1 MDKEK
6 ARVLIHKI
14 NALYKNI
21 DANTPGVSPLERDL
35 MLSYLRQFYETI
47 ALSQSQNKGSL
58 NEVQPVAKVP
68 PLKEEP
74 PIKEEPTVK
83 IVPPTKVGQPVN
95 EEKTIKEVQP
105 LNEVKRETGLL
116 GRERGVANFEP
127 EQKIPEPVATQPTPQ
142 PAEPFSNGELAH
154 LFIWQ
159 EPSNLAERLAN
170 QAIPNLSFST
180 FSMNERLLYTNDL
193 FGKNWAEMEEAVK
206 MINNFSHFD
215 QAKVFLL
222 NIGRQH
228 HWDKEESKEAAK
240 SFINTV
246 RRRFL

>member
-47 ALSQSQNKGSL
+47 ALSQSQNKAPVK
-58 NEVQPVAKVP
+58 EVQPE
-68 PLKEEP
+68 KE
-74 PIKEEPTVK
+74 VK
-83 IVPPTKVGQPVN
+83 P
-95 EEKTIKEVQP
+95 IKEVQP
-105 LNEVKRETGLL
+105 EKEIQRVKEVQPVREIQPVNEVKRETGLL

-127 EQKIPEPVATQPTPQ
+127 EKKIVEPVAPAITPQ
-142 PAEPFSNGELAH
+142 PADPLSDNELTH

-159 EPSNLAERLAN
+159 EPSNLAERLAS
-170 QAIPNLSFST
+170 QAITNLSFST

-193 FGKNWAEMEEAVK
+193 FGKNSAEMEEAVK
-206 MINNFSHFD
+206 MINNFTHFD
-215 QAKVFLL
+215 QAKIFLL

-228 HWDKEESKEAAK
+228 DWHKEERKEAAK

>member
-47 ALSQSQNKGSL
+47 ALSQSQNKAIVK
-58 NEVQPVAKVP
+58 EVQPE
-68 PLKEEP
+68 KE
-74 PIKEEPTVK
+74 IKPVIEV
-83 IVPPTKVGQPVN
+83 QP
-95 EEKTIKEVQP
+95 EKEIQLMKEVQP

-116 GRERGVANFEP
+116 GRERGVANVEP
-127 EQKIPEPVATQPTPQ
+127 EKKISEAVAPPFTPQ
-142 PAEPFSNGELAH
+142 PAESFLNNELDH

-159 EPSNLAERLAN
+159 EPSNLAERLAS
-170 QAIPNLSFST
+170 QAISNLSFST

-193 FGKNWAEMEEAVK
+193 FGKNSAEMEEAVK
-206 MINNFSHFD
+206 MINNFTHFD

-228 HWDKEESKEAAK
+228 DWHKEERKEAAK
-240 SFINTV
+240 SFINMV

>member
-35 MLSYLRQFYETI
+35 LLSYLRQFYETI
-47 ALSQSQNKGSL
+47 ALSQSQNKTPVK
-58 NEVQPVAKVP
+58 EVQPE
-68 PLKEEP
+68 KEVMP
-74 PIKEEPTVK
+74 
-83 IVPPTKVGQPVN
+83 
-95 EEKTIKEVQP
+95 IKEVQP
-105 LNEVKRETGLL
+105 EKEIQAVKDVQPVNEVKRETGLL

-127 EQKIPEPVATQPTPQ
+127 EKKISEPVAPPVTPQ
-142 PAEPFSNGELAH
+142 PAEPLSDNELAH

-159 EPSNLAERLAN
+159 EPSNLAERLAS
-170 QAIPNLSFST
+170 QAITNLSFST

-193 FGKNWAEMEEAVK
+193 FGKNSAEMEEAVK
-206 MINNFSHFD
+206 MLNNFTHFD

-228 HWDKEESKEAAK
+228 DWHKEERKDAAK

>member
-47 ALSQSQNKGSL
+47 ALSQSQPKATQI
-58 NEVQPVAKVP
+58 EVQPITEVP
-68 PLKEEP
+68 PLKEE
-74 PIKEEPTVK
+74 
-83 IVPPTKVGQPVN
+83 QP
-95 EEKTIKEVQP
+95 IKEVQS
-105 LNEVKRETGLL
+105 LKEEKRETGLL
-116 GRERGVANFEP
+116 GRERGVGNFEP
-127 EQKIPEPVATQPTPQ
+127 EKKTPEPVVHEMIPQ
-142 PAEPFSNGELAH
+142 PVEPASDSELAH

-159 EPSNLAERLAN
+159 EPSNLAERLAS

-193 FGKNWAEMEEAVK
+193 FEKNNAEMEEAVK
-206 MINNFSHFD
+206 MLNNFTHFD

-228 HWDKEESKEAAK
+228 DWHKEDRKEAAK

>member
-1 MDKEK
+1 
-6 ARVLIHKI
+6 VLIHKI

-47 ALSQSQNKGSL
+47 ALSQSQPKATQS
-58 NEVQPVAKVP
+58 EVQPIIEVP
-68 PLKEEP
+68 PLKEE
-74 PIKEEPTVK
+74 
-83 IVPPTKVGQPVN
+83 QP
-95 EEKTIKEVQP
+95 IKEVQS
-105 LNEVKRETGLL
+105 LKEEKRETGLL
-116 GRERGVANFEP
+116 GRERGVGNFEP
-127 EQKIPEPVATQPTPQ
+127 EKKTPEPVVHEMIPQ
-142 PAEPFSNGELAH
+142 PVEPASDSELAH

-159 EPSNLAERLAN
+159 EPSNLAERLAS
-170 QAIPNLSFST
+170 QAISNLSFST

-193 FGKNWAEMEEAVK
+193 FEKNNAEMEEAVK
-206 MINNFSHFD
+206 MLNNFTHFD

-222 NIGRQH
+222 NIGRQYDWH
-228 HWDKEESKEAAK
+228 KEDRKEAAK

>member
-6 ARVLIHKI
+6 ARILIHKI

-47 ALSQSQNKGSL
+47 ALSQSQNK
-58 NEVQPVAKVP
+58 VPVKEVP
-68 PLKEEP
+68 PLKEE
-74 PIKEEPTVK
+74 
-83 IVPPTKVGQPVN
+83 QP
-95 EEKTIKEVQP
+95 IKEVQS
-105 LNEVKRETGLL
+105 LNEEKRETGLL

-127 EQKIPEPVATQPTPQ
+127 EKKVSETVAPPLTPQ
-142 PAEPFSNGELAH
+142 PAEPLSDNELAH

-159 EPSNLAERLAN
+159 EPSNLAERLAS
-170 QAIPNLSFST
+170 QAISNLSFST
-180 FSMNERLLYTNDL
+180 FSMNERLLYINDL
-193 FGKNWAEMEEAVK
+193 FGKNNAEMEEAIK
-206 MINNFSHFD
+206 MLNNFTHFD

-228 HWDKEESKEAAK
+228 DWQKEERKEAAK

>member
-47 ALSQSQNKGSL
+47 ALSQSQNKAPVKEVQPEKEVIPVKEVQHIEEVQPEKEIQAVK
-58 NEVQPVAKVP
+58 EVQPVR
-68 PLKEEP
+68 EM
-74 PIKEEPTVK
+74 
-83 IVPPTKVGQPVN
+83 QPV
-95 EEKTIKEVQP
+95 
-105 LNEVKRETGLL
+105 NEVKRETGLL

-127 EQKIPEPVATQPTPQ
+127 EKKISEPVAPPVTPQ
-142 PAEPFSNGELAH
+142 PAEPLSDNELAH

-159 EPSNLAERLAN
+159 EPSNLAERLAS
-170 QAIPNLSFST
+170 QAITNLSFST

-193 FGKNWAEMEEAVK
+193 FGKNSAEMEEAVK
-206 MINNFSHFD
+206 MINNFTHFD

-228 HWDKEESKEAAK
+228 DWHKEERKDAAK

>member
-47 ALSQSQNKGSL
+47 ALSQSQAKAPL
-58 NEVQPVAKVP
+58 NEVQPVLEVP
-68 PLKEEP
+68 PLKEE
-74 PIKEEPTVK
+74 
-83 IVPPTKVGQPVN
+83 QP
-95 EEKTIKEVQP
+95 IKEVQS
-105 LNEVKRETGLL
+105 LNEEKRETGLL

-127 EQKIPEPVATQPTPQ
+127 EKKVHEPVVLPVTPQ
-142 PAEPFSNGELAH
+142 PVEPLSDNELAH

-159 EPSNLAERLAN
+159 EPSNLAERLAS
-170 QAIPNLSFST
+170 QAITNLSFST

-193 FGKNWAEMEEAVK
+193 FGKNSAEMEEAVK
-206 MINNFSHFD
+206 MLNNFTHFD
-215 QAKVFLL
+215 QAKEFLL

-228 HWDKEESKEAAK
+228 DWLKEERKDAAK

>member
-47 ALSQSQNKGSL
+47 ALSQSQPKATQS
-58 NEVQPVAKVP
+58 EVQPITEVP
-68 PLKEEP
+68 PLKEE
-74 PIKEEPTVK
+74 
-83 IVPPTKVGQPVN
+83 QP
-95 EEKTIKEVQP
+95 IKEVQS
-105 LNEVKRETGLL
+105 LKEEKRETGLL
-116 GRERGVANFEP
+116 GRERGVGNFEP
-127 EQKIPEPVATQPTPQ
+127 EKKTPEPVVHEMIPQ
-142 PAEPFSNGELAH
+142 PVEPASDSELAH

-159 EPSNLAERLAN
+159 EPSNLAERLAS
-170 QAIPNLSFST
+170 QAISNLSFST

-193 FGKNWAEMEEAVK
+193 FEKNNAEIEEAVK
-206 MINNFSHFD
+206 MLNNFTHFD

-228 HWDKEESKEAAK
+228 DWHKEDRKEAAK